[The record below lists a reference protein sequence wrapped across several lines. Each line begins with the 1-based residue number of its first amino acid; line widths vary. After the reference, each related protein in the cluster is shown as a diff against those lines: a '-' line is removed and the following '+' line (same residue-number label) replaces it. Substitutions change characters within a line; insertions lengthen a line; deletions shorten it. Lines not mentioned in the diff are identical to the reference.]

1 MGQFP
6 RSYTGL
12 GGCWERKCHCS
23 QKALATGAGY
33 FPVLGFS
40 AKHPLS
46 PFPPCVVTRVIVSQD
61 LVGTLKLGHTHIR
74 SLISF
79 LGTSPTSQPERWS
92 EGGGV
97 WGSTGC
103 GSGLSCYDLIKGR
116 SSCWWRNPLVH
127 SPFGSALPEFIFQ
140 GLGLTA
146 SRCHNWD
153 ELRGGGGHSIV
164 RSTRRDYRNPQLKV
178 SNRVLPRY
186 QAVSLA

>member
-1 MGQFP
+1 M
-6 RSYTGL
+6 
-12 GGCWERKCHCS
+12 
-23 QKALATGAGY
+23 ATGAGY

-153 ELRGGGGHSIV
+153 ELRGGGHSIV

-186 QAVSLA
+186 QAVSLV